1 MPVRRPQ
8 TVPKR
13 VPDVDFVPTPILQLK
28 AGQRIEHNRFG
39 FGRSVEVENDD
50 GTEFRTKE
58 KIKLVQKTYYLRL
71 WIGKIVLVISREN
84 GLKIVHKKRYNFKI
98 VFGIKG
104 LCS

>member
-1 MPVRRPQ
+1 MIYIEYGL
-8 TVPKR
+8 
-13 VPDVDFVPTPILQLK
+13 DFDN
-28 AGQRIEHNRFG
+28 NRFG